1 MPLSEVIN
9 RPCALSDDCVCSST
23 FPFVQSHNLLDLIC
37 CTYKDGDGS
46 QVTMDSAVDCSYQ
59 GMYIAYFVPW
69 TLPSFVSLQVQV
81 WLLMYLNSCNVPICL
96 YAGTFFSSLFRGK
109 IGKPLQTF
117 STFLCPSGLYMLNS
131 CKLSQVK
138 LDRITYQ

>member
-46 QVTMDSAVDCSYQ
+46 QVAMNSAGDCSYQ
-59 GMYIAYFVPW
+59 GMYIAYFYITP
-69 TLPSFVSLQVQV
+69 LDIAFFCFSL
-81 WLLMYLNSCNVPICL
+81 
-96 YAGTFFSSLFRGK
+96 GSSVVTYVFE
-109 IGKPLQTF
+109 
-117 STFLCPSGLYMLNS
+117 FL
-131 CKLSQVK
+131 
-138 LDRITYQ
+138 